1 MRRESHVRFRESV
14 GVRLPGAT
22 RSYSATIGGVDP
34 GNPLLQ
40 GGGTTATA
48 MAVWNP
54 PAQPTLSGYR
64 VQFGA
69 QTVGFASEAD
79 WLRMEQ
85 IFREQFQK
93 SAAQAAASF
102 SVAGSGDGSTFL
114 RTGAHV
120 AEAVAGVLNSRTIRR
135 KLDDLEGALEDSR
148 DARTE
153 LDTIER
159 SNTTLAPLI
168 PVLRKLFLA
177 ERDATEASISVLED
191 QLTAVDIQTG
201 SGVAKVAAD
210 LLKDLP
216 GTPATGDSGVGTAV
230 AVGGAGLG
238 LGLLLS
244 NNRDGERARRRRR

>member
-1 MRRESHVRFRESV
+1 MAKDLTISV
-14 GVRLPGAT
+14 GGRNPDGT
-22 RSYSATIGGVDP
+22 YTATIGGMDP

-40 GGGTTATA
+40 GGSGTQSTA

-54 PAQPTLSGYR
+54 PAQPVQTGYR
-64 VQFGA
+64 VQLGN
-69 QTVGFASEAD
+69 QTISFTSEAD

-85 IFREQFQK
+85 LIKQFQQQV
-93 SAAQAAASF
+93 APQAVAS
-102 SVAGSGDGSTFL
+102 VGGVPGGGETTTWL
-114 RTGAHV
+114 RTGAHA
-120 AEAVAGVLNSRTIRR
+120 AEAVAGVLNSRNIRR

-148 DARTE
+148 EARTE
-153 LDTIER
+153 LDALER
-159 SNTTLAPLI
+159 SNTTLAPII

-177 ERDATEASISVLED
+177 ERDATETSISVLED

-216 GTPATGDSGVGTAV
+216 GTGTGESGLGTAV

-244 NNRDGERARRRRR
+244 NNRDGDRARRRRR